1 MSFSDLK
8 VGELKKA
15 AESFGVDLDGSK
27 TKTEIVAL
35 LEEEGITY
43 QMYEK
48 FSNTE
53 KQEIEIS
60 EVEKKQ
66 KEKKIMKTE
75 NSVLVKMDRDNFSYQ
90 AVGHSFTQQH
100 PFVAMSE
107 SDAQRIFDT
116 QEGFRLATPR
126 EAQEFYA

>member
-8 VGELKKA
+8 ISELKKA

-43 QMYEK
+43 QMYDK
-48 FSNTE
+48 FTNTE
-53 KQEIEIS
+53 KQEIEIP
-60 EVEKKQ
+60 ETEKKQ
-66 KEKKIMKTE
+66 REKKIMKTE
-75 NSVLVKMDRDNFSYQ
+75 NSVLVKMERGNHSYQ
-90 AVGHSFTQQH
+90 TAGHTFTQDH

-107 SDAQRIFDT
+107 ADAQRIFDT
-116 QEGFRLATPR
+116 QQGFRLATPR